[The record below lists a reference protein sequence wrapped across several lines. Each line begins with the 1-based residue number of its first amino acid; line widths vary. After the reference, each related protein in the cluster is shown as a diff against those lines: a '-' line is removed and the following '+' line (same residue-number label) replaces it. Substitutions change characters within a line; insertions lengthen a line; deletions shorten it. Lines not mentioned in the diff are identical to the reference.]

1 MDRSIN
7 RFNTAEKQIN
17 ELKDRSK
24 ENIQNTAERQQIKKS
39 VTVARWKSYWKE
51 IIYILTWNPWTG

>member
-24 ENIQNTAERQQIKKS
+24 ENIQNTAERQ
-39 VTVARWKSYWKE
+39 
-51 IIYILTWNPWTG
+51 